1 MEFGETIVTK
11 ALSEDFTGLR
21 HRIVGPYTTTIS
33 CEGVILRLAAL
44 LDAYPLAANEKCDW
58 PLPAQAPR
66 VLMEGPSA
74 QWPLA
79 PHLVEAAGPI
89 LGTCYT
95 CGFAGGLARPDSYY
109 GYSLLS
115 KHANADRLTTP
126 PAAVGVAEGACH
138 DADIAP
144 GAPLGGG
151 GAIAWRCVAPP
162 AGDDSSAAAELRLAT
177 LAYKYVVAAR
187 FLQCELEV
195 GAAPAEPT
203 PLYLDAQAVLDG
215 TNCERLAKASRWM
228 AMRYVMLRWGI
239 ACGTISPRKLLTAM
253 NPADGL
259 TKCLTGKP
267 FENGRARL
275 LGLPVPHPGL

>member
-1 MEFGETIVTK
+1 MHLHITTPQLVRRADG
-11 ALSEDFTGLR
+11 
-21 HRIVGPYTTTIS
+21 TTTLDLFS
-33 CEGVILRLAAL
+33 CFVDSSHGNGENGTSHGGFLLASR
-44 LDAYPLAANEKCDW
+44 
-58 PLPAQAPR
+58 AP
-66 VLMEGPSA
+66 P
-74 QWPLA
+74 
-79 PHLVEAAGPI
+79 
-89 LGTCYT
+89 
-95 CGFAGGLARPDSYY
+95 LARP
-109 GYSLLS
+109 L
-115 KHANADRLTTP
+115 P
-126 PAAVGVAEGACH
+126 PALAERTTAPIVSSVPASAGRTPTSERASLAPLTDGTGGAAERAGAATAAGTLA
-138 DADIAP
+138 DATPAPSP
-144 GAPLGGG
+144 GAELGGG
-151 GAIAWRCVAPP
+151 GALAWRCVAPP

-228 AMRYVMLRWGI
+228 AMRYAMLRWGI
-239 ACGTISPRKLLTAM
+239 ACGTIAPRKLLTAM

-275 LGLPVPHPGL
+275 LGLPIPHPGL